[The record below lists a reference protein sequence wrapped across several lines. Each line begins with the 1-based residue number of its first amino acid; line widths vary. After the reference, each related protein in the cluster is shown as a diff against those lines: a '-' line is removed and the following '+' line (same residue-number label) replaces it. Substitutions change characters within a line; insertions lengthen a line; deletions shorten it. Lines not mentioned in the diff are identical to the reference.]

1 MKKTILLMSNS
12 SDGLYGFRKEL
23 LGTLM
28 KEHWVVTA
36 VHNCGWID
44 ELKTLGCEVIETPI
58 DRRGMNPVKDLKLL
72 LNYIRLLRDHKPDL
86 VITYTI
92 KPNVYGGMAC
102 RLLGIPYAA
111 NITGLGTTFQKP
123 GSLRSLVTWL
133 YKTALKKAYVVFFEN
148 RGNLNILRDMGI
160 VTEKQCYLLNGAGV
174 NLEHFQIVPYPAEA
188 EPVRFLFI
196 GRIMAEKGIDELL
209 TAMKRLIGEGYA
221 CTLDVL
227 GYAEEDYTRKIQ
239 ECVDAGWLRF
249 HGYQTDV
256 RPYIEQAHCFVLP
269 SWHEGMANTNLEC
282 AAMGRPVITSN
293 IHGCKEAVVEGVSGL
308 LCEPKNENRLYD
320 SMKRFCEMTNE
331 ERRAM
336 GMAGRTHMERV
347 FDKKK
352 VVAETMKGLGL

>member
-72 LNYIRLLRDHKPDL
+72 LNYIRLLRVHKPDL

-92 KPNVYGGMAC
+92 KPNVYGGMVC
-102 RLLGIPYAA
+102 RMLGIPYAA

-123 GSLRSLVTWL
+123 GLLRSLVTWL
-133 YKTALKKAYVVFFEN
+133 YKTALKKASVVFFEN
-148 RGNLNILRDMGI
+148 QGNLNVLREMGI
-160 VTEKQCYLLNGAGV
+160 VTAEQCRLLNGAGV
-174 NLEHFQIVPYPAEA
+174 NLEHFQPALYPTE
-188 EPVRFLFI
+188 ETPVRFLFV

-209 TAMKRLIGEGYA
+209 SAMKRLVSEGYI

-227 GYAEEDYTRKIQ
+227 GYAEEDYTGIIW
-239 ECVDAGWLRF
+239 ECEAAGWLRF
-249 HGYQTDV
+249 HGYQEDV
-256 RPYIEQAHCFVLP
+256 RPFIEQAHSFVLP

-282 AAMGRPVITSN
+282 AAMARPVITSD

-308 LCEPKNENRLYD
+308 LCQPKNADSLYNA
-320 SMKRFCEMTNE
+320 MKRFCEMTNE

-336 GMAGRTHMERV
+336 GVAGRTHMEQV

-352 VVAETMKGLGL
+352 VVAATMKGLGL